1 MRVPLLTAI
10 TTIAVATSTL
20 GTAHGDDSAT
30 ALPDTAEDTP
40 DEMIDEMVDE
50 VADEVVDDAVDEVA
64 GEPGPEEALDIG
76 EESLQPTVPAIIE
89 GWSGGHGSRSI
100 SCGAAN
106 RGALHG
112 GVPLPYA
119 GIGYVVPEPWLSRGH
134 HYGTEELVGLIA
146 RAAATVDR
154 VLPGGILGVADLSG
168 PGGGVLRGHR
178 SHQSGRDVDLIY
190 YSIDPAGN
198 PFPPDQY
205 MAYYTRSGL
214 AHYARSPSF
223 SRDIAQRYFD
233 LARNWMLVKALLT
246 DPRGEV
252 EHIFV
257 SSRVRRW
264 LLDYARHAGEPEDL
278 VNRAARVL
286 RKPSGVDGH
295 NDHMHV
301 RIRCSE
307 EDATLGRCR
316 NDTASR
322 PRRGRRWR
330 SIVTCPAP
338 LVSMP

>member
-1 MRVPLLTAI
+1 MRVPLLKAI
-10 TTIAVATSTL
+10 TTIAVVTSSL
-20 GTAHGDDSAT
+20 GAGTAHGQDTGTAVPEGLEDVGPEGVPEDVEVVEDEVYVEDDLVADDSA
-30 ALPDTAEDTP
+30 
-40 DEMIDEMVDE
+40 
-50 VADEVVDDAVDEVA
+50 
-64 GEPGPEEALDIG
+64 G
-76 EESLQPTVPAIIE
+76 EESLQPAPPTL
-89 GWSGGHGSRSI
+89 GDGLSGGPWSRSI

-106 RGALHG
+106 RGALYG
-112 GVPLPYA
+112 GVPLPQA
-119 GIGYVVPEPWLSRGH
+119 GIGYVIPEPWMSRRH
-134 HYGTEELVGLIA
+134 HYGTEELVGLIT
-146 RAAATVDR
+146 RAAAAVEQT
-154 VLPGGILGVADLSG
+154 LPGGVLGVADLSG

-198 PFPPDQY
+198 PFPPDHY

-223 SRDIAQRYFD
+223 SREIAQRYFD
-233 LARNWMLVKALLT
+233 LARNWMLVKVLLT
-246 DPRGEV
+246 DPRAEV

-257 SSRVRRW
+257 SSRVRHW
-264 LLDYARHAGEPEDL
+264 LLDYARHAGEPEAL

-286 RKPSGVDGH
+286 RKPRGVDGH

-307 EDATLGRCR
+307 TDTALGRCR
-316 NDTASR
+316 NDIASR

-330 SIVTCPAP
+330 SVVTCPAP